1 MREFWNGLATVR
13 KVSPQL
19 RTARHSGDSAK
30 WFLFQAEPPSVLT
43 LTVRHKGRD
52 TLTTLS
58 AWKKKKKNLAF
69 KWTRILLDVT
79 ARRAASA
86 LCVKEC
92 GQTNCYRYTRLGKLK
107 VEKVRRSCS

>member
-58 AWKKKKKNLAF
+58 AWKKKKKSCVQVDANSSRRHRAPSSERTVRQRVRPD
-69 KWTRILLDVT
+69 KLLP
-79 ARRAASA
+79 
-86 LCVKEC
+86 LH
-92 GQTNCYRYTRLGKLK
+92 
-107 VEKVRRSCS
+107 

>member
-58 AWKKKKKNLAF
+58 AWKKKKK
-69 KWTRILLDVT
+69 ILRSSGREFFSTSPRAEQRAHCASKSAAKQTATATLDWG
-79 ARRAASA
+79 S
-86 LCVKEC
+86 
-92 GQTNCYRYTRLGKLK
+92 
-107 VEKVRRSCS
+107 